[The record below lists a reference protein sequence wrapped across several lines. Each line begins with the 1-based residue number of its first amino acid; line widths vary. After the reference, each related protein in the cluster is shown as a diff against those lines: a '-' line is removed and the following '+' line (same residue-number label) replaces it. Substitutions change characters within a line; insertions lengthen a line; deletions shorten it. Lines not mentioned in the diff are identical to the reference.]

1 MRQKLSDF
9 NHKILNTQNMSVL
22 VFTENWD
29 GKFKKLSFELVSYGA
44 KVAEMMNSSVT
55 ALSIGDVAEDELK
68 TLGGYGAKK
77 IVSVSDPKLKNLDNQ
92 AYASV
97 IADIAAREGAK
108 VIIISNNN
116 TGKAI
121 APRLSVRLKA
131 GVGSGIS
138 KLPLTLEPFTVYKRT
153 YSGNA
158 YAHVVIRSAIKIIT
172 LAQNSF
178 DIAATSNNAAIEN
191 VSVSLDGSLVKTE
204 VSDIQKQTGKI
215 LLTDAEVVV
224 SGGRGMKSPDNWG
237 PIVELA
243 GLLGAATACSRPVS
257 DEGWR
262 PHDEHT
268 GQTGKIIAPNL
279 YIAVGISG
287 ATQHLAGISSSKYIV
302 AINSDKDAP
311 IFEAAQYGIVGDAQ
325 KILPKLVEAVKELKK

>member
-1 MRQKLSDF
+1 
-9 NHKILNTQNMSVL
+9 MSIV
-22 VFTENWD
+22 VYTENWD
-29 GKFKKLSFELVSYGA
+29 GKFKKLSLELVSYAAGVA
-44 KVAEMMNSSVT
+44 KMTGTTVT
-55 ALSIGDVAEDELK
+55 AVSIGKVDDAELK
-68 TLGGYGAKK
+68 KLGNYGAGR
-77 IVSVSDPKLKNLDNQ
+77 IIAVSNDKLSVLDNQ

-97 IADIAAREGAK
+97 ISEIALKENAS

-131 GVGSGIS
+131 GVGSGVS
-138 KLPLTLEPFTVYKRT
+138 RLPLNLNPFTVYKRA

-158 YAHVVIRSAIKIIT
+158 YAHLVIRSDIKILT

-178 DIAATSNNAAIEN
+178 DLVETSGSSCTIETLN
-191 VSVSLDGSLVKTE
+191 ISVDDSLIKTKVKD
-204 VSDIQKQTGKI
+204 VQKQTGKI
-215 LLTDAEVVV
+215 LLTDADIVV
-224 SGGRGMKSPDNWG
+224 SGGRGMKSPDNWQ
-237 PIVELA
+237 PLTELA
-243 GLLGAATACSRPVS
+243 SLLGAATACSRPVS

-262 PHDEHT
+262 PHEEHT

-302 AINSDKDAP
+302 AINTDKNAP
-311 IFEAAQYGIVGDAQ
+311 IFEAAQYGIVGDAM
-325 KILPKLVEAVKELKK
+325 KVLPKLVEAVKDLKK